1 MKGPKTYATRL
12 TKTDVGQMPHFR
24 PRQKVPMSGT
34 LVLSPNGSRSLR
46 RNQSFMSHVRRF
58 EKLSI
63 LAIALFLPV
72 ATPAALTAAPSFE
85 ADVWPYFQTHCVR
98 CHGEKKQESEFRID
112 NLSRNVGRENTPQWA
127 EIRERISSG
136 EMPPKELKDLPT
148 AQESA
153 AVVEWL
159 SARLKEG
166 EAARMAQRGRV
177 SYNRLTRDEYVN
189 TVRDLI
195 GVHFDATDP
204 TGFPEDPEWHGFERL
219 GSVLTLSPSNI
230 EKYLAAAEI
239 ILAEAYPAMKPTFFE
254 STQRAVTEKHIDET
268 HRERLRELGLLE
280 KMRFEM
286 WAGDIFRY
294 SVWETLPEA
303 GIYEISYTLSG
314 LKPDNSRAPRLFV
327 YEKSLDR
334 VLFEQDIV
342 APEDKPIT
350 VTFRAHLPKGRPSID
365 VLNNVPGLSN
375 NFRSGRHGNKPFI
388 STKDGRIPWQ
398 MKLTDE
404 QGRPRYPFL
413 ILDEVSW
420 RGPFITEEEQR
431 RRDEYWSA
439 EVGNVAQVRS
449 GLEKMARRAFRRPVS
464 SAELDGYVGIVKA
477 ELAANETFPD
487 AVKAGM
493 TAILCSKSFL
503 FLAEGDEDANRH
515 TLNDWEI
522 ASRLSYLL
530 WSTMPDDELFA
541 IAEQGK
547 LRDKAELGRQV
558 QRMLADPRADRFSES
573 FASQWLN
580 LRKVGMFPP
589 DKKLYPDYDSS
600 LEKSMVGETTAFFR
614 EVLQRGLTLRE
625 FLHSDWTMVNSRLA
639 QFYGLPEVA
648 GSGLQRVSLTP
659 ESRRGGLLTQASIL
673 SLTSDGTRHRPVHRG
688 KWVSESIFGKSP
700 PPPPAN
706 VEPIAPNPLDSPKA
720 TLRMK
725 LDAHIHDAKCASCHR
740 KIDPLGLAFENYDA
754 IGRWRTTE
762 VVEGTGENPPV
773 NPSGKLPD
781 GRSYQTPEEFKQL
794 LLADIDSFNTAFIEK
809 LATYSLRR
817 SLSFDDRA
825 DLAAIAKASRAKDYR
840 LRDLVEA
847 LVVSD
852 LFQKR

>member
-1 MKGPKTYATRL
+1 MSPLRYDAKMKT
-12 TKTDVGQMPHFR
+12 
-24 PRQKVPMSGT
+24 
-34 LVLSPNGSRSLR
+34 
-46 RNQSFMSHVRRF
+46 
-58 EKLSI
+58 
-63 LAIALFLPV
+63 LAIALFLSV
-72 ATPAALTAAPSFE
+72 AVPGGLTAAPNFE
-85 ADVWPYFQTHCVR
+85 TDVLPYFQTHCLR
-98 CHGEKKQESEFRID
+98 CHGEKKQESDFRID

-127 EIRERISSG
+127 EIMERISSG
-136 EMPPKELKDLPT
+136 EMPPKELKNLPT

-153 AVVEWL
+153 VIVEWL
-159 SARLKEG
+159 AARIKEG

-177 SYNRLTRDEYVN
+177 SYNRLTRDEFVN
-189 TVRDLI
+189 TMRDLI

-230 EKYLAAAEI
+230 EKYLAATEV
-239 ILAEAYPAMKPTFFE
+239 ILAEAYPAKKPTFFE
-254 STQRAVTEKHIDET
+254 STKRAVPADHIDET
-268 HRERLRELGLLE
+268 HRERLRELGLLD
-280 KMRFEM
+280 KVRFEM
-286 WAGDIFRY
+286 WAGDIFRN
-294 SVWETLPEA
+294 SAWENLPEA

-314 LKPDNSRAPRLFV
+314 LKPEKSRAPRLFV

-334 VLFEQDIV
+334 VLFEQDII

-350 VTFRAHLPKGRPSID
+350 ITFRAHLPKGRPSID
-365 VLNNVPGLSN
+365 VINNVPGLSN

-413 ILDEVSW
+413 IMDEVSW
-420 RGPFITEEEQR
+420 RGPFITEQEQR

-439 EVGNVAQVRS
+439 EVGNVDQVRS
-449 GLEKMARRAFRRPVS
+449 GLGKLARRAFRRPVS
-464 SAELDGYVGIVKA
+464 SEELDGYVGIVKE
-477 ELAANETFPD
+477 ELAAGEKFPD

-493 TAILCSKSFL
+493 LAILCSKSFL
-503 FLAEGDEDANRH
+503 FLAEGDEDANRQ

-522 ASRLSYLL
+522 ACRLSYLL

-541 IAEQGK
+541 LAEQGK

-558 QRMLADPRADRFSES
+558 QRLLADPRAERFTES

-589 DKKLYPDYDSS
+589 DKKLYPDYDKS
-600 LEKSMVGETTAFFR
+600 LEKSMVGETTEFFR

-625 FLHSDWTMVNSRLA
+625 FLHSDWTIVNSRLA
-639 QFYGLPEVA
+639 EFYGLPAVA
-648 GSGLQRVSLTP
+648 GSDFQRVSLTP
-659 ESRRGGLLTQASIL
+659 ESRRGGLLTQAAIL

-706 VEPIAPNPLDSPKA
+706 VDPIEPNPVDSPKA

-725 LDAHIHDAKCASCHR
+725 LEAHIHDPKCASCHR

-762 VVEGTGENPPV
+762 IVEGTGDNPAV

-809 LATYSLRR
+809 LATYGLRR
-817 SLSFDDRA
+817 SLSFDDRN

-847 LVVSD
+847 FVLSD